1 MSDPITVVIVLSIF
15 IILLGL
21 IGLALVHT
29 IIEQDRLIK
38 ELKDDIHF
46 LTYH

>member
-1 MSDPITVVIVLSIF
+1 MTDPITVIIVLSVF
-15 IILLGL
+15 IVLLGIL
-21 IGLALVHT
+21 GLVLVH
-29 IIEQDRLIK
+29 IIAEQDRLIK

>member
-1 MSDPITVVIVLSIF
+1 MTDPITVIIVLSIF
-15 IILLGL
+15 IALLGL
-21 IGLALVHT
+21 IGLALVHV

>member
-1 MSDPITVVIVLSIF
+1 MIDPIAVVIVLSIF
-15 IILLGL
+15 IVCLGL
-21 IGLALVHT
+21 IGLALVH
-29 IIEQDRLIK
+29 IIVEQDRLIK